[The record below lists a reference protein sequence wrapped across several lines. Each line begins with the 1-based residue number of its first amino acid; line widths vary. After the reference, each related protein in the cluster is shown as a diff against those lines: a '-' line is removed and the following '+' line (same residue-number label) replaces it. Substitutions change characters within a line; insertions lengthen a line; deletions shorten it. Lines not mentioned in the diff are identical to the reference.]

1 MAVSVSSLAPMVDA
15 VLEVLCDGAGVRC
28 LVEPK
33 RFRRW
38 TGRGSITEAPPSAL
52 RPPAVSFRF
61 GRILPG
67 EDIGRNADGCTQR
80 YEIAI
85 DVGYAYEGG
94 NFLGG
99 ELGGDSIAVMKR
111 LASDQAAIKF
121 ALEEHGNLDRT
132 VRGLDTGIV
141 SGLLEHVESVDPVQI
156 DKPDPTG
163 GPNVP
168 QRIIVTHRF
177 IADVQLA
184 RPA

>member
-1 MAVSVSSLAPMVDA
+1 MAVSVSSLAPMLDA
-15 VLEVLCDGAGVRC
+15 ILEVLCDGHGLRC
-28 LVEPK
+28 KIDPK

-52 RPPAVSFRF
+52 RPPAVAIRF
-61 GRILPG
+61 GRVLPG

-80 YEIAI
+80 YEVAI

-99 ELGGDSIAVMKR
+99 ELGGDSTAVMKK
-111 LASDQAAIKF
+111 LAGDQSAIKF
-121 ALEEHGNLDRT
+121 ALEEHGNLDFTARA
-132 VRGLDTGIV
+132 LDTGVV
-141 SGLLEHVESVDPVQI
+141 SGLLEHVESSEPVQI
-156 DKPDPTG
+156 DKPDPSG

-168 QRIIVTHRF
+168 QRIVVTHRF